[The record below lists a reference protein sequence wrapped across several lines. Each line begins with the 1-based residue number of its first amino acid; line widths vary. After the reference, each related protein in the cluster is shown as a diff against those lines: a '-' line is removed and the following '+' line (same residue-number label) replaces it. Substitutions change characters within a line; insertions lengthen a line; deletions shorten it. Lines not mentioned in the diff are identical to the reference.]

1 MRCLCKCSEIFK
13 LFPGLVDW
21 GGGGCFYLVSVHF
34 GFTLLQLDC
43 EGGDLCSVALYP
55 TQSLQSTAT
64 GLLGTGFSMNV
75 CGK

>member
-1 MRCLCKCSEIFK
+1 MLGNFQVVSWVS
-13 LFPGLVDW
+13 GL
-21 GGGGCFYLVSVHF
+21 GEGGCFYLVSVHF
-34 GFTLLQLDC
+34 GFTLLHLDC

-75 CGK
+75 C

>member
-1 MRCLCKCSEIFK
+1 MLGNFQVVSWVS
-13 LFPGLVDW
+13 GL
-21 GGGGCFYLVSVHF
+21 GRGGGCFYLVSVHF
-34 GFTLLQLDC
+34 GFTLLHLDC